1 MLESYNYIVGILI
14 GLLFS
19 FNNDNDSIK
28 IVIKNC
34 LLTTLIYTI
43 SMSFVNQYFMISAI
57 LKLIYFIICFIL
69 VSRVNFMQSYYNSLI
84 IVLLYLFGYVFV
96 SFMVSSSNSI
106 EIGYFIDKDCIALFI
121 SLVGYFYL
129 NELGLLDNSIRFDIY
144 DLILVV
150 LITIILFMFIF
161 ILSYE
166 LFINYFN
173 YYLGII
179 ILAFIMLSIV
189 IVVALNYCYIL
200 KRKENLNM
208 MVYKAKQLDK
218 VYYQSLEL
226 ENDKLNKLKH
236 DYKNHLFNLKQL
248 IVYDNKEDTLSYLD
262 QLINT
267 NSTSNNKRYCGISY
281 IDSYLNSVISLND
294 SIVFKVSTT
303 DLSSISSIG
312 FDILV
317 ILMNLIDNALENRS
331 DDIIE
336 IDIVYHHDLIIKV
349 SNYTNNNPIKSHFKS
364 LKGNNHGL
372 GLKIIED
379 IINKYNGEIYDS
391 YNDKKYSKYLVVK
404 VNNDETSSI

>member
-1 MLESYNYIVGILI
+1 MLESYNYIVGMLI

-34 LLTTLIYTI
+34 LLTTMIYTI
-43 SMSFVNQYFMISAI
+43 SMSFVNQYFMISAL
-57 LKLIYFIICFIL
+57 LKLVYFIICFMLI
-69 VSRVNFMQSYYNSLI
+69 SRLNFMQAYYNSLI

-106 EIGYFIDKDCIALFI
+106 EIGYFIDNDCIALFI
-121 SLVGYFYL
+121 SLVAYFYL

-144 DLILVV
+144 DFILVV

-166 LFINYFN
+166 LFTNYFN

-189 IVVALNYCYIL
+189 IIVALNYCYIL
-200 KRKENLNM
+200 KRKENINM

-248 IVYDNKEDTLSYLD
+248 IVYDNKEDTLSYLE

-267 NSTSNNKRYCGISY
+267 NSTSINNRYCGISY
-281 IDSYLNSVISLND
+281 IDSYLNSIISLND
-294 SIVFKVSTT
+294 DIVFKINTT

-312 FDILV
+312 FDILI

-336 IDIVYHHDLIIKV
+336 IDIVYYHDLIIKV

-364 LKGNNHGL
+364 IKGNNHGL

-379 IINKYNGEIYDS
+379 IVNKYNGEIYDS
-391 YNDKKYSKYLVVK
+391 YDDKKYSKYLVVK
-404 VNNDETSSI
+404 VNSDETSSI